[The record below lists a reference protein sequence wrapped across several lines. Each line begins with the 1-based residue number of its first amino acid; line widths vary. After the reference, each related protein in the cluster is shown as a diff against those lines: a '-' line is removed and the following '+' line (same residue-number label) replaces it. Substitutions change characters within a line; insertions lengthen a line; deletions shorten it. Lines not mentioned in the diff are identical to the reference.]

1 METKQIGKYL
11 IIAGAVI
18 LVLKFIKAIISFIL
32 SDFLLGLGTIL
43 LIAGAVLLSM
53 KFIKENKDVMY
64 RVFLN
69 KCDSVK
75 NYIILVILKNGELD
89 RIRTCDLRIRS
100 ALRVVYK

>member
-18 LVLKFIKAIISFIL
+18 LVLKFIKVIISFIL

-53 KFIKENKDVMY
+53 KFIKENKDETKDEPFRGM
-64 RVFLN
+64 
-69 KCDSVK
+69 D
-75 NYIILVILKNGELD
+75 E
-89 RIRTCDLRIRS
+89 
-100 ALRVVYK
+100 